1 MKLSVS
7 KGENQKSKKIPW
19 PLDMDK
25 GTPTMDIPNVI
36 AFAFAIR
43 GVQESALKSS
53 CKSLSGVWHR
63 DQ

>member
-43 GVQESALKSS
+43 GVQE
-53 CKSLSGVWHR
+53 VR
-63 DQ
+63 